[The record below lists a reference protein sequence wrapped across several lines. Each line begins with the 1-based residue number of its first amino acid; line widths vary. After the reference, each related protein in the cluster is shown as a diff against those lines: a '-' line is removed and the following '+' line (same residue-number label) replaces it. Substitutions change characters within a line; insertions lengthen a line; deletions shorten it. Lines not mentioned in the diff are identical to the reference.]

1 LLVIEWIISDFYSD
15 AVVFFV
21 AVIALYGVSLIA
33 IFYIK
38 NEVFL
43 IGSGSV
49 SGMPIVCFSLIG
61 MLSGAWL

>member
-1 LLVIEWIISDFYSD
+1 LLVIEWIIYDFYSD

-38 NEVFL
+38 NEVF
-43 IGSGSV
+43 
-49 SGMPIVCFSLIG
+49 
-61 MLSGAWL
+61 